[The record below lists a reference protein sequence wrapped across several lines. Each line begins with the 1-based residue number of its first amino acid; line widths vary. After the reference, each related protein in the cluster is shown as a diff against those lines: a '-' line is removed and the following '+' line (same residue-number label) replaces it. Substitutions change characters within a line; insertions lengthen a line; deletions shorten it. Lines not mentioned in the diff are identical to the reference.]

1 MRVHVHE
8 RVPVRVYVNARV
20 CERKTERGGGLSG
33 GKGEGTMGS
42 CGKGGLEC
50 MDGALGVCVCGGW
63 RGERERAAGTKTPH
77 GRKHQTVVFMRED
90 MRLQLCVHI
99 MCVSV
104 GMGEGVPLLG
114 ASELETLEDTIARPS
129 NLVQRRYLSR
139 CAQSNWRGRE
149 TG

>member
-1 MRVHVHE
+1 ME
-8 RVPVRVYVNARV
+8 
-20 CERKTERGGGLSG
+20 KERGQWGVVGREGLNVW
-33 GKGEGTMGS
+33 MGHW
-42 CGKGGLEC
+42 
-50 MDGALGVCVCGGW
+50 VCVFVAGG
-63 RGERERAAGTKTPH
+63 GGRESEQRGTKTPH